1 MRQKSRMIQKLRRRQ
16 KLKRRQN
23 YEGVKNQG
31 EMSPKLKWHYNLNV
45 AKTEMSPKLKCHLT

>member
-31 EMSPKLKWHYNLNV
+31 EMSPKLK
-45 AKTEMSPKLKCHLT
+45 CHQN